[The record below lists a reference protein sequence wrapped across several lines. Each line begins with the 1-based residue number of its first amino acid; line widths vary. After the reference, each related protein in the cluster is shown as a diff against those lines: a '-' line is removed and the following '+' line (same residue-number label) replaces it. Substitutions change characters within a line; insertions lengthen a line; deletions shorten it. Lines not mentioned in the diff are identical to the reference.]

1 MLTGHGLSTTASHSE
16 AFSRSPNA
24 HARTPVCLQEQGRGL
39 YTQNLN
45 LPPMPP
51 AGRRRCP
58 RRSPPHTQQS
68 SPRVLQSQAAGLED
82 SGRGRG
88 GRRAPCSQAPAG
100 GGQLSPSPGRP
111 PCGGLMRS
119 EVSGRAVTA
128 APSVD
133 SRWGHLPA
141 CCYLCRSPSR
151 LRSLWPPT
159 AEGGARPPPLLC
171 PAPAGPAA
179 LHPVTAGLARG
190 RTHVLTGG
198 CALRMPRGDSRPR
211 GGEQT
216 VSPAPGS

>member
-1 MLTGHGLSTTASHSE
+1 MSETSICKSRCLQAKRCEGRQEKFQEVEMLTGHGLSTTASHSE

-51 AGRRRCP
+51 AGRRRCPRRCP

-141 CCYLCRSPSR
+141 CCYLCRSPSL
-151 LRSLWPPT
+151 LRSVWPPT
-159 AEGGARPPPLLC
+159 AEG
-171 PAPAGPAA
+171 
-179 LHPVTAGLARG
+179 
-190 RTHVLTGG
+190 
-198 CALRMPRGDSRPR
+198 
-211 GGEQT
+211 
-216 VSPAPGS
+216 APGPLHSSVRPLQAQRPCTP

>member
-82 SGRGRG
+82 SGRGRPSG
-88 GRRAPCSQAPAG
+88 TLLTGAGR
-100 GGQLSPSPGRP
+100 
-111 PCGGLMRS
+111 
-119 EVSGRAVTA
+119 GRAA
-128 APSVD
+128 LSF
-133 SRWGHLPA
+133 
-141 CCYLCRSPSR
+141 
-151 LRSLWPPT
+151 
-159 AEGGARPPPLLC
+159 AR
-171 PAPAGPAA
+171 AAA
-179 LHPVTAGLARG
+179 LRG
-190 RTHVLTGG
+190 ANEKRGVWQG
-198 CALRMPRGDSRPR
+198 CHSC
-211 GGEQT
+211 
-216 VSPAPGS
+216 SKC